1 MTTKMNQPDLAQA
14 LNVATA
20 NVFVID
26 SDLQIEFCNRQ
37 ALQSCKQLQ
46 QALASVGLSVNQL
59 VGSPLERVVGSAAN
73 QLQQAAG
80 GAWSCQVE
88 LGDETLK
95 FDGNAMQGEDGSF
108 SGAVVTW
115 EIVST
120 ALEKSALADEQGKLV
135 DAMSSQQA
143 VIEFDLSGIVQTANS
158 NFCSALGYSL
168 AEIRGQ
174 HHRQFVTPQ
183 HAESPEYREFWA
195 KLNRGEADSGEYLRI
210 AKGGREVWIHATY
223 FPITNDSGKPVKV
236 VKFAVDITKQ
246 KLQSE
251 KANESGKLVA
261 AVGQQQAIIEFDLEG
276 NVVTANDNFCAALGY
291 SLGEIQGKHHRTF
304 VTPAYAASPEY
315 REFWAKLNRGESD
328 TGDYLRICKGGRELW
343 INATY
348 FPLTDESGKP
358 VKVVKF
364 ATDITAQRNNV
375 VAAKRSSDAMN
386 AVATNILVCDDS
398 FNIIY
403 GNEKSTAT
411 LRYLDSILNEKFGV
425 RADQVVGGSIDRFHK
440 DASHQR
446 ALLVALRG
454 RNHTAEFQLADQVL
468 SLSASGLFDAAGNF
482 SGAVVNWEV
491 ITEQKKQEADIA
503 ARAEAEA
510 SAADELR
517 QKVDSLL
524 NVVEEAAKGD
534 LTAEHTVDGE
544 DPIGQLGGGLRRM
557 ITDLRSIIV
566 QIKEGAEQFS
576 ASAGTISNASSSLSE
591 ASQTNAATVEEM
603 TASVDQLTESIG
615 MIAQNASDANSI
627 ADETS
632 RRAGAGGEAVDRSI
646 TAMKEINRSSEQI
659 SEIIQVISE
668 IASQTNLLA
677 LNAAIEAARAGE
689 HGLGFAVVADE
700 VRKLAERS
708 SEAAKQI
715 TGLIRESTNRVVE
728 GTKLSEETGQALKQI
743 IEGVTSTAESISQI
757 ASATDE
763 QSATAQEVGR
773 AIQNVAKLTENNSGN
788 ATDMAASAEE
798 LSAQAIALK
807 ELVRRFKI

>member
-1 MTTKMNQPDLAQA
+1 MATNTSSPDLVQA

-26 SDLQIEFCNRQ
+26 ADLQIEFCNRQ
-37 ALQSCKQLQ
+37 AMQSSSQLGA
-46 QALASVGLSVNQL
+46 ALSGVGLSANQL
-59 VGSPLERVVGSAAN
+59 VGSTFDRLV
-73 QLQQAAG
+73 G
-80 GAWSCQVE
+80 GAAQQLKQSLNGGWSCQVE
-88 LGDETLK
+88 LGDEVLSFT
-95 FDGNAMQGEDGSF
+95 GNAMSGDDGAF
-108 SGAVVTW
+108 SGAVVSW
-115 EIVST
+115 EIVT
-120 ALEKSALADEQGKLV
+120 EKLQAEASAAEQTKLV
-135 DAMSSQQA
+135 DAMSGQQA
-143 VIEFDLSGIVQTANS
+143 VIEFDMTGTVVNANG
-158 NFCSALGYSL
+158 NFCSAIGYTLG
-168 AEIRGQ
+168 EIKGK
-174 HHRQFVTPQ
+174 HHSMFVTP
-183 HAESPEYREFWA
+183 E
-195 KLNRGEADSGEYLRI
+195 
-210 AKGGREVWIHATY
+210 
-223 FPITNDSGKPVKV
+223 
-236 VKFAVDITKQ
+236 
-246 KLQSE
+246 
-251 KANESGKLVA
+251 
-261 AVGQQQAIIEFDLEG
+261 
-276 NVVTANDNFCAALGY
+276 
-291 SLGEIQGKHHRTF
+291 
-304 VTPAYAASPEY
+304 YAASAEY

-328 TGDYLRICKGGRELW
+328 SGDYMRVKKGGQEVW

-348 FPLTDESGKP
+348 FPITDDAGVP
-358 VKVVKF
+358 TKVVKF
-364 ATDITAQRNNV
+364 ATDITAQRADAIN
-375 VAAKRSSDAMN
+375 ARRSAGAMN
-386 AVATNILVCDDS
+386 AVATNILVCDAS

-403 GNEKSTAT
+403 GNEKSAVT
-411 LRYLDSILNEKFGV
+411 LRQLDAVLSETFGV
-425 RADQVVGGSIDRFHK
+425 RADQVIGGSIDRFHK
-440 DASHQR
+440 DKSHQR
-446 ALLVALRG
+446 GLLQTLRG
-454 RNHTAEFQLADQVL
+454 RNHTAEFALADQVI
-468 SLSASGLFDAAGNF
+468 SLSASGLFDDAGEF
-482 SGAVVNWEV
+482 AGAVVNWEV
-491 ITEQKKQEADIA
+491 VTEQKKLQQELTD
-503 ARAEAEA
+503 RA
-510 SAADELR
+510 SADAAAAEELG
-517 QKVDSLL
+517 QKVDALL
-524 NVVEEAAKGD
+524 RVVEDAAKGD
-534 LTAEHTVDGE
+534 LTAEHAVDGE
-544 DPIGQLGGGLRRM
+544 DPVGQLGSGLSRM

-603 TASVDQLTESIG
+603 TASVDQLTESIR

-632 RRAGAGGEAVDRSI
+632 RRAGAGGDAVDRSI

-715 TGLIRESTNRVVE
+715 TGLIRESTQRVVE

-763 QSATAQEVGR
+763 QSATAEEVGR

-798 LSAQAIALK
+798 LSAQAVAMK